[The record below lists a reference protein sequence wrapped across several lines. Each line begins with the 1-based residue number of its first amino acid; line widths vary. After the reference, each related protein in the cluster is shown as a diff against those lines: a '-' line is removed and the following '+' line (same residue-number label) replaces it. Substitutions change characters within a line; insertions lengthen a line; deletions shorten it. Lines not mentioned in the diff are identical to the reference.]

1 MGDFCTIVR
10 WIICH
15 VLTES
20 IGLLSVRATPGSQG
34 KYWVYA
40 EKLAQEPLARILKLT
55 NIAFK
60 RPVIRLT
67 TSLFLKTMLVHNL
80 EEAVASWKA
89 RKSSG
94 WLPDGCIMGILL
106 VPFELAPLC
115 QFVGRASAIHFP
127 RGTISYICCIL
138 ILVAFNLVMVTSSAP
153 PSWRCHM
160 YSFFGSPKFCI
171 HAASLQWNC

>member
-20 IGLLSVRATPGSQG
+20 IGLLSVRAIPGSQG

-94 WLPDGCIMGILL
+94 
-106 VPFELAPLC
+106 
-115 QFVGRASAIHFP
+115 
-127 RGTISYICCIL
+127 
-138 ILVAFNLVMVTSSAP
+138 
-153 PSWRCHM
+153 
-160 YSFFGSPKFCI
+160 
-171 HAASLQWNC
+171 